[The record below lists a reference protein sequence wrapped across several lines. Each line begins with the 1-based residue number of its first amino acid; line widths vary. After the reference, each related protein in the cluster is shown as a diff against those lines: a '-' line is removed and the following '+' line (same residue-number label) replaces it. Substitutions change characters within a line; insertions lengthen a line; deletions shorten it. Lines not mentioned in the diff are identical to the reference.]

1 MDVVDDILSLFDAQG
16 PITGVVCGTPVM
28 YLGHRGAS
36 GRTQCQGDPC
46 PECAVGP
53 AQHVVLANVYVCDES
68 AMRVIEGPES
78 FADALVRFRERY
90 EPGEAVVEIDA
101 GDISFVRAV
110 DHGLAA
116 ALRIARLH
124 VLASR
129 VPGSTVYSAT
139 EPLLDETAR
148 ELRRGLVFVHGMGMQ
163 TRYDILDTSSRVLA
177 LTEELISAG
186 HVNLRS
192 LDARRDRLRREESSR
207 FQEMAHVTT
216 DSTDDKYELTG
227 AHGIPCG
234 ELLPLCKGRC
244 CRFHFSL
251 SLQDVAEG
259 VVDWELDRPYQAR
272 KRADGYCAHTCPDT
286 LGCTVYE
293 HRPAVCRTYDCRKD
307 SRVWL
312 DYENRVPAPWGGPE
326 PADDKD

>member
-1 MDVVDDILSLFDAQG
+1 M
-16 PITGVVCGTPVM
+16 
-28 YLGHRGAS
+28 
-36 GRTQCQGDPC
+36 
-46 PECAVGP
+46 PET
-53 AQHVVLANVYVCDES
+53 D
-68 AMRVIEGPES
+68 R
-78 FADALVRFRERY
+78 D
-90 EPGEAVVEIDA
+90 
-101 GDISFVRAV
+101 
-110 DHGLAA
+110 
-116 ALRIARLH
+116 
-124 VLASR
+124 
-129 VPGSTVYSAT
+129 
-139 EPLLDETAR
+139 
-148 ELRRGLVFVHGMGMQ
+148 LRRGLVFVHGMGMQ
-163 TRYDILDTSSRVLA
+163 TRYDLLDTSSRVLA

-192 LDARRDRLRREESSR
+192 LDARRDRLRREESER

-216 DSTDDKYELTG
+216 DSTEDKYELVG
-227 AHGIPCG
+227 AKGIPCE

-293 HRPAVCRTYDCRKD
+293 HRPAVCRTYDCRAD

-312 DYENRVPAPWGGPE
+312 DYENRIPAPWDAPLAQEPAEKPE
-326 PADDKD
+326 P